1 MGIPDALY
9 GHYAQNDLPGQVD
22 QNALHSG
29 SALYEQTEE
38 ALVKTETGTWL
49 APANV
54 QAGQYV
60 EYLYYKRC
68 LHREKMV
75 MLPLALLAL
84 TLDLAKHPEQ
94 AEQLGEHSAAARVY
108 FPV

>member
-1 MGIPDALY
+1 
-9 GHYAQNDLPGQVD
+9 
-22 QNALHSG
+22 
-29 SALYEQTEE
+29 
-38 ALVKTETGTWL
+38 
-49 APANV
+49 V

-75 MLPLALLAL
+75 MLPLELLAL

-108 FPV
+108 FPVLAEVVPVIPHLEPESEKIALAKTAQPHFLAARKRGCYSQVAQAD